1 MLSAE
6 LLIQSLVL
14 GFLQGGLYAIAS
26 LGLMVTWGVLRLV
39 NVAHGEF
46 LMVGAYA
53 SYWAITLLKGVEI
66 AWQVLTA
73 LIVSA
78 LLGLGIALALYFSVI
93 KQLTKVEVL
102 ASLLALFG
110 LSLIMINIIILIWTV
125 DVRGVVLD
133 LGYLSFGPVTLV
145 GSRLLAFTIAI
156 VLVGI
161 LFLFLYRNY
170 WGSALRAVMQNRR
183 AAALVGINMD
193 TVYLLGFVIGIVL
206 ASVAGGLVSWGIAH
220 VEPFMGAAYTLKS
233 FAIVLI
239 GGVTNPIGILISAVT
254 FGAIES
260 VFSVLTDPV
269 FSSALALVVIV
280 FAIVVRGE
288 KLFG

>member
-6 LLIQSLVL
+6 LLIQSVMF
-14 GFLQGGLYAIAS
+14 GFLQGGLYALAS
-26 LGLMVTWGVLRLV
+26 LGLMITWGVLRLV

-53 SYWAITLLKGVEI
+53 SYWALTLMKGVAI
-66 AWQVLTA
+66 TTQVAAALLT
-73 LIVSA
+73 SA
-78 LLGLGIALALYFSVI
+78 LLGLGLALLLYFSVI
-93 KQLTKVEVL
+93 KQLAKVEVL
-102 ASLLALFG
+102 ASLLGLFG

-133 LGYLSFGPVTLV
+133 FGYVTIGPVTLI
-145 GSRLLAFTIAI
+145 GSRLVAFMIAI
-156 VLVGI
+156 VLVGF
-161 LFLFLYRNY
+161 LFLFLYKSY

-193 TVYLLGFVIGIVL
+193 AIYMLGFTIGIVL
-206 ASVAGGLVSWGIAH
+206 ASIAGGLVSWSIAH
-220 VEPFMGAAYTLKS
+220 VEPFMGGAYTLKS

-239 GGVTNPIGILISAVT
+239 GGVTNPVGILISAIT
-254 FGAIES
+254 FAAIES
-260 VFSVLTDPV
+260 VFAVLTDPV
-269 FSSALALVVIV
+269 YSMALALAVIV
-280 FAIVVRGE
+280 SAIVVRGE